1 MKYRQAAAE
10 SAGTRIGHWNAARC
24 VWRIIIIHVP
34 HAAARE
40 QHTAKKKKKKK
51 RKPNDRQQSFVQAYR
66 KEAIEARSIN
76 SRQIVTEVS
85 VFVG

>member
-1 MKYRQAAAE
+1 M
-10 SAGTRIGHWNAARC
+10 IGNSRLY
-24 VWRIIIIHVP
+24 
-34 HAAARE
+34 
-40 QHTAKKKKKKK
+40 
-51 RKPNDRQQSFVQAYR
+51 VQAYR